1 MKYAFIRDNHRHYPV
16 LHLCEVLGVRPGSY
30 YAWRKRPVCQRVQD
44 NAHLDVHIRAVFAEH
59 KGRYGSPRIAE
70 ELRHDHGKTCGD
82 NRVAARM
89 RALGLHARGK
99 RKYKATTQS
108 NHTLPVAPNLLEQ
121 RFEAEAPNQKW
132 VSDITYV
139 WTDEGWLYLAVVLD
153 LYSRRVVGYA
163 LSPRIDRALVIA
175 ALRMALFRRKFPR
188 GVIVHSDRGSQYCSS
203 DYQTLLKEYGL
214 VCSMSKRGDCYDN
227 AAMESWNHS
236 YKVETIHGERFT
248 TRWQAEKTTT
258 DYIDR
263 YYNVKRRHSTLGLR
277 SPQDY
282 ELAKAA

>member
-1 MKYAFIRDNHRHYPV
+1 MKYAFIRDNQMHYPV
-16 LHLCEVLGVRPGSY
+16 LHLCEVLGVPPGGY
-30 YAWRKRPVCQRVQD
+30 YARRKRPVCRRTQD
-44 NAHLDVHIRAVFAEH
+44 NARLDVYIQAVFAEH

-70 ELRHDHGKTCGD
+70 ELRRDHGKICGD

-89 RALGLHARGK
+89 QTLGLHAKGK
-99 RKYKATTQS
+99 RKYKATPQS

-121 RFEAEAPNQKW
+121 HFEAPAPNQKW

-153 LYSRRVVGYA
+153 LYSRRVVGYS
-163 LSPRIDRALVIA
+163 LSQRIDRALVIA

-188 GVIVHSDRGSQYCSS
+188 GVIVHSDRGSQYCSAH
-203 DYQTLLKEYGL
+203 YQTLLKEYGL
-214 VCSMSKRGDCYDN
+214 ICSMSKRGDCYDN

-236 YKVETIHGERFT
+236 YKVETIHGERFA
-248 TRWQAEKTTT
+248 TRWQAQKTTT

-282 ELAKAA
+282 EWAKAA

>member
-1 MKYAFIRDNHRHYPV
+1 MKYAYIQVNKTNYSV
-16 LHLCEVLGVRPGSY
+16 QQLCEVLDVPPSSY
-30 YAWRKRPVCQRVQD
+30 YAWCRRPVSQRTQENV
-44 NAHLDVHIRAVFAEH
+44 HLDVHIQAVFAEH
-59 KGRYGSPRIAE
+59 QSRYGSPRITD
-70 ELRHDHGKTCGD
+70 ELQERGVSCSE

-89 RALGLHARGK
+89 KQLGIQAKGK

-121 RFEAEAPNQKW
+121 NFHADAPNQKW

-153 LYSRRVVGYA
+153 LYSRLVVGYA
-163 LSPRIDRALVIA
+163 LSARIDRALVIA
-175 ALRMALFRRKFPR
+175 ALRMALFRRHFPR
-188 GVIVHSDRGSQYCSS
+188 GVIVHSDRGSQYCSA
-203 DYQTLLKEYGL
+203 DYQALLKEHGL

-236 YKVETIHGERFT
+236 YKVETIHGERFA
-248 TRWQAEKTTT
+248 TRWHAEKITT

-263 YYNVKRRHSTLGLR
+263 YYNVKRRHSTIGLR

-282 ELAKAA
+282 ELANAA

>member
-1 MKYAFIRDNHRHYPV
+1 MKYAFIRDNQMHYPV
-16 LHLCEVLGVRPGSY
+16 LHLCEVLGVPPGNY
-30 YAWRKRPVCQRVQD
+30 YAWRKRPVCQRVQG
-44 NAHLDVHIRAVFAEH
+44 NAHLDVHIQAVFAEH

-70 ELRHDHGKTCGD
+70 ELRRDHGKTCGD

-89 RALGLHARGK
+89 HALGLHAKGK

-108 NHTLPVAPNLLEQ
+108 NHNLPVAPNRLEQ
-121 RFEAEAPNQKW
+121 HFEAEAPNQKW

-175 ALRMALFRRKFPR
+175 ALRMALFRRKFPC
-188 GVIVHSDRGSQYCSS
+188 GVIVHSDRGSQYCSA
-203 DYQTLLKEYGL
+203 DYQALLKEHGL
-214 VCSMSKRGDCYDN
+214 ICSTSPRGDCYDN

-236 YKVETIHGERFT
+236 YKVETIHGERFA
-248 TRWQAEKTTT
+248 TRWQAEKNTT

-282 ELAKAA
+282 ELANAA

>member
-1 MKYAFIRDNHRHYPV
+1 MKYAFIRDNQMHYPV
-16 LHLCEVLGVRPGSY
+16 AHLCEVLGARPGSY
-30 YAWRKRPVCQRVQD
+30 YAWRKRPVCQRTQD
-44 NAHLDVHIRAVFAEH
+44 NAHLDVHIQAVFVEH
-59 KGRYGSPRIAE
+59 KSRYGSPRIAE
-70 ELRHDHGKTCGD
+70 ELRHGHGKICGD

-89 RALGLHARGK
+89 RALGLHAKGK
-99 RKYKATTQS
+99 RKYKATTHS

-121 RFEAEAPNQKW
+121 RFEAEVPNQKW

-163 LSPRIDRALVIA
+163 LNPRIDRALVIA
-175 ALRMALFRRKFPR
+175 ALRMALFRRQFPR
-188 GVIVHSDRGSQYCSS
+188 GVIVHSDRGSQYCSA
-203 DYQTLLKEYGL
+203 DYQALLKEYGL

-236 YKVETIHGERFT
+236 YKVETIHGERFA
-248 TRWQAEKTTT
+248 TRGQAEKTTT

>member
-1 MKYAFIRDNHRHYPV
+1 MKYAYIRDNNTHYPV
-16 LHLCEVLGVRPGSY
+16 RQLCAVLDVRPGSY
-30 YAWRKRPVCQRVQD
+30 YAWCQRPVCQRAQD
-44 NAHLDVHIRAVFAEH
+44 NVHLDVHIQAVFAEH
-59 KGRYGSPRIAE
+59 QSRYGSPRITE
-70 ELRHDHGKTCGD
+70 ELRDNGKTCSE

-89 RALGLHARGK
+89 QILGLHAKGK

-121 RFEAEAPNQKW
+121 NFEASAPNQKW

-153 LYSRRVVGYA
+153 LYSRLVVGYA
-163 LSPRIDRALVIA
+163 LSARIDRALVIA

-188 GVIVHSDRGSQYCSS
+188 GVIVHSDRGSQYCSA
-203 DYQTLLKEYGL
+203 DYQALLNEHGL

-236 YKVETIHGERFT
+236 YKVESIHGERFA
-248 TRWQAEKTTT
+248 TRWHAEKITT

-263 YYNVKRRHSTLGLR
+263 YYNVKRRHSTIGLR

-282 ELAKAA
+282 ELANAA

>member
-1 MKYAFIRDNHRHYPV
+1 MKYAFIRDNQMHYPV
-16 LHLCEVLGVRPGSY
+16 LHLCEVLGVPPGSY
-30 YAWRKRPVCQRVQD
+30 YAWRKRPVCRRTQD
-44 NAHLDVHIRAVFAEH
+44 NARLDVHIQAVFAEH

-70 ELRHDHGKTCGD
+70 ELRRDHGKICGD

-89 RALGLHARGK
+89 QTLGLHAKGK

-121 RFEAEAPNQKW
+121 HFEAEAPNQKW

-188 GVIVHSDRGSQYCSS
+188 GVIVHSDRGSQYCSA

>member
-1 MKYAFIRDNHRHYPV
+1 MKYAFIRDNQMHYPV
-16 LHLCEVLGVRPGSY
+16 LHLCEVLGVPPGSY
-30 YAWRKRPVCQRVQD
+30 YAWRKRPVCRRTQD
-44 NAHLDVHIRAVFAEH
+44 NAHLDVHIQAVFAEH

-70 ELRHDHGKTCGD
+70 ELRRDHGKICGD

-89 RALGLHARGK
+89 QTLGLRAKGK

-121 RFEAEAPNQKW
+121 HFEAEAPNQKW

-163 LSPRIDRALVIA
+163 LSPRIDRALIIA

-188 GVIVHSDRGSQYCSS
+188 GVIVHSDRGSQYCSA

-248 TRWQAEKTTT
+248 TRWQAGKTTT

>member
-1 MKYAFIRDNHRHYPV
+1 MHYPV
-16 LHLCEVLGVRPGSY
+16 LNLCEVLGVQPGSY
-30 YAWRKRPVCQRVQD
+30 YAWRKRPVCPRARD
-44 NAHLDVHIRAVFAEH
+44 TARLDVHIQAVFAEH

-70 ELRHDHGKTCGD
+70 ELREHGNPCGD

-89 RALGLHARGK
+89 QALGLHAKGK

-121 RFEAEAPNQKW
+121 RFEAEVPNQKW

-163 LSPRIDRALVIA
+163 LSHRIDRALVIA

-203 DYQTLLKEYGL
+203 DYQALLKEYGL